1 MMGRQHGILQPLG
14 HLGGFGIEHHVL
26 PMKSEYYR
34 EEGEFP
40 GPQEIFP
47 SQVLVRS
54 VTEERPR
61 TEPKV

>member
-1 MMGRQHGILQPLG
+1 
-14 HLGGFGIEHHVL
+14 
-26 PMKSEYYR
+26 MKSEYYR